1 MQTQQQSNADRAH
14 SMMQALQEFR
24 RRQERESSEFAAE
37 FRRLDSTPRDCLA
50 LLESDSLTPAIS
62 GCSAIL
68 QDKQTRLVWLQT
80 LANGRIAACFC
91 GTQENLERSL
101 RRGQEAAAAADNTT
115 QTVLLPRL
123 TDELRQHLLAWPH
136 TYIPTDTTRRRL
148 SAGTHT
154 APDYPLPDS
163 IPRTIPESIP
173 PTIAD
178 TAPLLE
184 MTDDEL
190 RRMAI
195 TLAPHLGRA
204 GLNAM
209 RKEELVDLCRH
220 LQHTTGHSPHI

>member
-123 TDELRQHLLAWPH
+123 TDELRRCLSVWPH
-136 TYIPTDTTRRRL
+136 AATVPPRPL
-148 SAGTHT
+148 SANSHT
-154 APDYPLPDS
+154 SPYPPIQHS
-163 IPRTIPESIP
+163 IPHNIPHNIP
-173 PTIAD
+173 DNIAE
-178 TAPLLE
+178 TTPLLE

-190 RRMAI
+190 RRIAL
-195 TLAPHLGRA
+195 TLNPQLRRA

-220 LQHTTGHSPHI
+220 LQYTADHSAHI